1 MLKGRWRSRAA
12 SRYIPN
18 SCLRPNRKKLKNM
31 IYFSKLKRK
40 KGKLLPCNNT
50 LKEIIWIRN
59 SHKII
64 KIAIPKR

>member
-12 SRYIPN
+12 SRYISN
-18 SCLRPNRKKLKNM
+18 SCLRPNRKKLKYT

-50 LKEIIWIRN
+50 LKEIILIRK
-59 SHKII
+59 SHQII
-64 KIAIPKR
+64 KITIPKS